1 MIETMYHYNGVGL
14 AAPQIGLGKSI
25 FIAIEPKDS
34 EETIEQEDA
43 LEPETI
49 AEKREAFGI
58 LKEHV
63 IINPKIVSRD
73 GEALGLEG
81 CLSLPALTAENVERA
96 ESIVLEFQNIKG
108 QKETIAAS
116 GYFARIIQ
124 HEYDHLK
131 GRLFFERLSLEQKKE
146 FLETNR
152 QDLAEFQR
160 EAKAML
166 KELKQKPQNFHIS

>member
-14 AAPQIGLGKSI
+14 AAPQIGLSKSI
-25 FIAIEPKDS
+25 FIAIEPKDI
-34 EETIEQEDA
+34 EENENDDDS
-43 LEPETI
+43 EPETI
-49 AEKREAFGI
+49 EEKRQAFGI

-63 IINPKIVSRD
+63 IINPKITARNGQAFGV
-73 GEALGLEG
+73 EG
-81 CLSLPALTAENVERA
+81 CLSLPSLTAENVERA

-108 QKETIAAS
+108 QKEIIEAS

-131 GRLFFERLSLEQKKE
+131 GKLFFERLTLAQKQE
-146 FLETNR
+146 FLESNR
-152 QDLAEFQR
+152 QDLGEFQR

-166 KELKQKPQNFHIS
+166 KELKQKPQNFQVS